1 MRKMIKAGIIGATGY
16 AGNELVR
23 ILMGHKEVEIKWYGS
38 RSYIDKKYAEVYQ
51 NMFEIVDDVCL
62 DDNMDELASQVDVIF
77 TATPQ
82 GFLAGVL
89 TEDILNKVK
98 IIDLSADFR
107 IKDVSVYE
115 KWYKIEHKSPQFIEE
130 AVYGLCEINRD
141 KVKGARLIA
150 NPGCYTTCS
159 ILTAYP
165 LVKEGLIDPNTLI
178 IDAKSGTSGAGRG
191 AKLPNLFCEVNENMK
206 AYGVTNHRH
215 TPEIEEQ
222 LGYAAGKEI
231 VVNFTPHL
239 VPINRAILAT
249 EHAALVKKADGS
261 LPSYEE
267 VKAVYDK
274 YYGKEKFVR
283 VLEKDVCPE
292 TKWVEGSNY
301 VDVNFK
307 IDERT
312 GRIVMMGALDNLVKG
327 AAGQA
332 VQNMNLLF
340 GFDEAEGLNMVPM
353 FP

>member
-1 MRKMIKAGIIGATGY
+1 MIKAGIIGATGY

-23 ILMGHKEVEIKWYGS
+23 LLMGHKEVEIKWYGS
-38 RSYIDKKYAEVYQ
+38 RSYIDEKYASVYQ
-51 NMFEIVDDVCL
+51 NMFQIVDAVCM
-62 DDNMDELASQVDVIF
+62 DDNMEELAEQVDVIF

-89 TEDILNKVK
+89 TEDILKKTK

-107 IKDVSVYE
+107 IKDVAVYE
-115 KWYKIEHKSPQFIEE
+115 KWYNIEHKSPQFIEE
-130 AVYGLCEINRD
+130 AVYGLCEVNREQI
-141 KVKGARLIA
+141 KGARLIA

-165 LVKEGLIDPNTLI
+165 LVKEGLIEADTLI

-222 LGYAAGKEI
+222 LGYAAGKEVLI
-231 VVNFTPHL
+231 NFTPHL
-239 VPINRAILAT
+239 VPMNRGILAT
-249 EHAALVKKADGS
+249 EYATLKKNADGS
-261 LPSYEE
+261 LPTYEE
-267 VKAVYDK
+267 IKAAYDK
-274 YYGKEKFVR
+274 YYEKEKFVR
-283 VLEKDVCPE
+283 VLSKNQCPE

-301 VDVNFK
+301 VDIGFK

-312 GRIVMMGALDNLVKG
+312 GRIIMMGALDNLVKG

-340 GFDEAEGLNMVPM
+340 GFEESEGLNLVPM